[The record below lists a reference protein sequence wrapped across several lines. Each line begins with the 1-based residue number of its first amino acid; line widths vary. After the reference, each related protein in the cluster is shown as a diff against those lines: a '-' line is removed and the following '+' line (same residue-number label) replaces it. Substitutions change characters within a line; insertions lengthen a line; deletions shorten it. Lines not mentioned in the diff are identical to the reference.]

1 MSREENEFEITE
13 RRRLHSLDKKKI
25 IIGIVAVAVI
35 VAAVVFANNRGMF
48 GEGKAAVVTYA
59 SDSKTG
65 YRTYGNEYLQ
75 YTRDGVKYFS
85 KSGEQLWSDGYVM
98 TSPVVVQKGDCTA
111 IFETDGRLVKV
122 YNSKGSVCS
131 VQTDNA
137 IVAVSVN
144 KNGYTAVITS
154 GDSYAVS
161 VYNSSG
167 SLIFQRIEAD
177 SGVYPFNCDISP
189 NGEII
194 AIAYVDVSGVEID
207 SKIGLF
213 YVNAEKGA
221 AYTDSMFAA
230 VDKSDEIIFY
240 VFFMGDG
247 GLIAVGDRNIMY
259 VSSSGTMSWNIEV
272 TNEINGA
279 AVCGDNVMLVYGNEL
294 PDKEG
299 QEPGTIVIISSG
311 GKQSFGYCIGSE
323 ADYFEVSDGGAV
335 VGNGSE
341 YFGINSSGSL
351 VWDMNDSGS
360 INGIYPTNNVKKCIY
375 AAKTWSVEADMTN
388 FNPSSYIKNDNN
400 AGTENMAEAVQDTPE
415 DNNADNA
422 TADDGTNTTDTN
434 ADTNANADANADEN
448 TADTQNGDTG
458 NAENTGNT
466 ENQ

>member
-13 RRRLHSLDKKKI
+13 RRRLRSFDKKKI
-25 IIGIVAVAVI
+25 IIGIAVVVVIAAV
-35 VAAVVFANNRGMF
+35 VVFANNRGLL
-48 GEGKAAVVTYA
+48 GNSRASVVTYA

-85 KSGEQLWSDGYVM
+85 KSGEQLWSDSYVM
-98 TSPVVVQKGDCTA
+98 TSPVVVQKDDCTA
-111 IFETDGRLVKV
+111 IFETDGRLIKV

-131 VQTDNA
+131 VQTDSA

-177 SGVYPFNCDISP
+177 GGVYPFNCDISP

-230 VDKSDEIIFY
+230 VDKSDEIIFD
-240 VFFMGDG
+240 VFFMSDG

-259 VSSSGTMSWNIEV
+259 VSSNGTMSWNIEV

-294 PDKEG
+294 PDKDG

-341 YFGINSSGSL
+341 YFGINSSGNL
-351 VWDMNDSGS
+351 VWDLNDSGS

-375 AAKTWSVEADMTN
+375 AAKTWSVEADMAN
-388 FNPSSYIKNDNN
+388 FNPSSYVKNDNN
-400 AGTENMAEAVQDTPE
+400 AETENMAEAVQDTPE
-415 DNNADNA
+415 DNNANNA
-422 TADDGTNTTDTN
+422 AADDGTNTTDTS
-434 ADTNANADANADEN
+434 ADANSDDNA
-448 TADTQNGDTG
+448 ADTQNGDAG

>member
-1 MSREENEFEITE
+1 
-13 RRRLHSLDKKKI
+13 
-25 IIGIVAVAVI
+25 
-35 VAAVVFANNRGMF
+35 
-48 GEGKAAVVTYA
+48 
-59 SDSKTG
+59 
-65 YRTYGNEYLQ
+65 
-75 YTRDGVKYFS
+75 
-85 KSGEQLWSDGYVM
+85 
-98 TSPVVVQKGDCTA
+98 
-111 IFETDGRLVKV
+111 
-122 YNSKGSVCS
+122 
-131 VQTDNA
+131 
-137 IVAVSVN
+137 
-144 KNGYTAVITS
+144 
-154 GDSYAVS
+154 
-161 VYNSSG
+161 
-167 SLIFQRIEAD
+167 
-177 SGVYPFNCDISP
+177 
-189 NGEII
+189 
-194 AIAYVDVSGVEID
+194 
-207 SKIGLF
+207 
-213 YVNAEKGA
+213 
-221 AYTDSMFAA
+221 
-230 VDKSDEIIFY
+230 
-240 VFFMGDG
+240 
-247 GLIAVGDRNIMY
+247 
-259 VSSSGTMSWNIEV
+259 
-272 TNEINGA
+272 
-279 AVCGDNVMLVYGNEL
+279 MLVYGNEL

-375 AAKTWSVEADMTN
+375 AAKTWSVEVDMTN

-458 NAENTGNT
+458 NTENTGNA